1 MNPSADTPEVSVVIA
16 TRGRWDLL
24 RTTLTGALG
33 QREVQHEVIVVDDGS
48 RDETPARLADLGDSR
63 LRVVRH
69 HRSRGAAAARNRGL
83 AESQGEWVAFLDD
96 DDLWSPAK
104 LRAQI
109 DVATREGAD
118 FVYASVIELNE
129 QGSVIEVEPA
139 PHPNELRE
147 QILVKNAIPAT
158 SSNVVVRRD
167 ALRRLGGFDESLFHL
182 TDWDLGIRLVEA
194 CTGAACPEFL
204 VAYVKHSR
212 NMLGL
217 RPNEAQD
224 ELDDLVSKHGQALG
238 ARVDRV
244 ALAHW
249 VAFTHRRSGRRVSA
263 ARAYMRNA
271 IKSRDLASAR
281 TALVVL
287 LDPFATARS
296 RRVRDATVPDAPWLD
311 GYRDAFPIQNRRGSS
326 RHSPAESLRA

>member
-1 MNPSADTPEVSVVIA
+1 MNPSADTPEVSVVIS
-16 TRGRWDLL
+16 TRDRWDLL
-24 RTTLTGALG
+24 RTTLSGALG
-33 QREVQHEVIVVDDGS
+33 QREVDHEVIVVDDGS
-48 RDETPARLADLGDSR
+48 HDETPVRLIDLDDAR

-69 HRSRGAAAARNRGL
+69 NHSRGAAAARNRGL
-83 AESQGEWVAFLDD
+83 AESRGEWVAFLDD

-104 LRAQI
+104 LRAQL

-118 FVYASVIELNE
+118 FVYAGVIELND

-139 PHPNELRE
+139 PHPDDLRE
-147 QILVKNAIPAT
+147 EILVKNAIPAT

-182 TDWDLGIRLVEA
+182 TDWDLGIRLVEG
-194 CTGAACPEFL
+194 CTGAACPDFL
-204 VAYVKHSR
+204 VAYIKHSG
-212 NMLGL
+212 NMLSL
-217 RPNEAQD
+217 RPNGAED
-224 ELDDLVSKHGQALG
+224 ELDDLVSKHGAALG
-238 ARVDRV
+238 ARVDRD
-244 ALAHW
+244 ALARW
-249 VAFTHRRSGRRVSA
+249 VAFTHRRSGRRVNA

-271 IKSRDLASAR
+271 IRSRDFASAR

-296 RRVRDATVPDAPWLD
+296 RRVRDGAAPDAPWLD

-326 RHSPAESLRA
+326 RDNPAESLRG

>member
-1 MNPSADTPEVSVVIA
+1 MTPIPEASVIIP
-16 TRGRWDLL
+16 THGRWDLL
-24 RTTLTGALG
+24 RTTLSGALG

-48 RDETPARLADLGDSR
+48 RDETPARLADLDDSR

-69 HRSRGAAAARNRGL
+69 QRSRGAAAARNRGL
-83 AESQGEWVAFLDD
+83 AESRGEWVAFLDD

-109 DVATREGAD
+109 DVATSEGAD
-118 FVYASVIELNE
+118 FVYAGVIELNE
-129 QGSVIEVEPA
+129 QGSLIEVEPA
-139 PHPNELRE
+139 PHPDELRE
-147 QILVKNAIPAT
+147 QILIKNAIPAT
-158 SSNVVVRRD
+158 SSNVLVQRD

-182 TDWDLGIRLVEA
+182 ADWDLGIRLVEA
-194 CTGAACPEFL
+194 CTGAACPAFL

-212 NMLGL
+212 NMLRL
-217 RPNEAQD
+217 RPHNAED
-224 ELDDLVSKHGQALG
+224 ELDELVSKHGSALG
-238 ARVDRV
+238 ARADRV

-271 IKSRDLASAR
+271 IRSRDFASAR

-296 RRVRDATVPDAPWLD
+296 RRVRDGAVADASWLD
-311 GYRDAFPIQNRRGSS
+311 GFRDAFPIENRRRSS
-326 RHSPAESLRA
+326 TPSPAESLRA